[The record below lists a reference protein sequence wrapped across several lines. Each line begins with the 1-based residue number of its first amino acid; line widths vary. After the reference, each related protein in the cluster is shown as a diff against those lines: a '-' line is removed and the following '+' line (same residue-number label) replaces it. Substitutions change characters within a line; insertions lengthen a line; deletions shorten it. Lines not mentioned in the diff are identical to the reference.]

1 MTDPATQFTVPA
13 AADAVAA
20 VIGDREFIIQG
31 DRRYTYAQIVERSNR
46 LAAYLHSRGLGCK
59 TERSELAGHEVGQD
73 LLGIYAY
80 NGPEY
85 VEAMLGAW
93 RARVAPFN
101 VNYRYVKNE
110 LQYLLADSGATA
122 LLYHAAFAPRVADVL
137 PYLTNLRVLIQIA
150 DDSGNDLVH
159 GAVDYESI
167 VASGASQPPPVEPSP
182 DDLYVL
188 YTGGTTGMPKGVLWR
203 AHDIFMTSFGGRS
216 LYTGEVLG
224 SLEEIAKGA
233 AESPGTK
240 LMVLPPLMHGAAQW
254 AVFTAM
260 NTGQSVVFSSVTR
273 RLDPDDVV
281 ATIEREKVMAVT
293 VVGDAMA
300 RPLADAFERSE
311 ADLSSLAVVA
321 NGGALL
327 TPTAKQRLIDAKP
340 GLIVVDGVGSSE
352 TGAQMSHMST
362 PGAVSTGKFNA
373 SPDTSVAAEDL
384 STILQPGHDGM
395 GWLAQRGYVPL
406 GYKGDAAKTAATFP
420 VIDGVRYSVPGD
432 RARHLADGAIELL
445 GRDSVTIN
453 SGGEKIFAEEVETA
467 IASHPSVADVVVS
480 GRPSERW
487 GQEVV
492 AIVALADGATADA
505 QELIDHAA
513 GVIARYKL
521 PKAVVFRPVIER
533 SPAGKADY
541 RWAREQAL
549 SEGAKRDTGVE
560 QGVDDR
566 PVRAFDRDLPHTS
579 ALEHNEQLAQSGG
592 VVLDCGPHDFAA
604 VVVDDRHRV
613 IITRQSI
620 PQVTPLTGSIG
631 KVFRADFKTASS
643 LLSQWRHPRVVPGHD
658 CSFAHCSALPGAQ
671 PCRRSARPGER
682 WVPQNSCWT

>member
-1 MTDPATQFTVPA
+1 MSDSAPQFTVPA

-31 DRRYTYAQIVERSNR
+31 NRRYTYAQIVERSNR
-46 LAAYLHSRGLGCK
+46 LAAYLYARGLGCK
-59 TERSELAGHEVGQD
+59 TERSDLPGHEVGQD
-73 LLGIYAY
+73 LLGIYAH

-110 LQYLLADSGATA
+110 LHYLLADSGATA
-122 LLYHAAFAPRVADVL
+122 LIYHAKFAPRVNDVL
-137 PYLTNLRVLIQIA
+137 RQLPKLRVLIQIA
-150 DDSGNDLVH
+150 DESGNDLVH

-167 VASGASQPPPVEPSP
+167 VGSGVAVLPPVEPSP

-203 AHDIFMTSFGGRS
+203 QHDIFMTSFGGRN
-216 LYTGEVLG
+216 LYTGELAN
-224 SLEEIAKGA
+224 SYEDIAKRVA
-233 AESPGTK
+233 DAPESR
-240 LMVLPPLMHGAAQW
+240 LMILPPLMHGAAQW
-254 AVFTAM
+254 AVMTAM
-260 NTGQSVVFSSVTR
+260 TTGQSVVFSTVTDR
-273 RLDPDDVV
+273 FDADEVV
-281 ATIEREKVMAVT
+281 RTIEREKVMAVT

-300 RPLADAFERSE
+300 RPLAAAIEGGT

-327 TPTAKQRLIDAKP
+327 TPTAKQRLIDVKP

-352 TGAQMSHMST
+352 TGAQMTHMSAS
-362 PGAVSTGKFNA
+362 GAVATGKFSA
-373 SPDTSVAAEDL
+373 GPDTLVAAEDL
-384 STILQPGHDGM
+384 GAILEPGHDDM

-453 SGGEKIFAEEVETA
+453 SGGEKIFVEEVETA
-467 IASHPSVADVVVS
+467 LLSHPAVADVVVS

-492 AIVALADGATADA
+492 AIVALAEGASVEA

-513 GVIARYKL
+513 DFIARYKL
-521 PKAVVFRPVIER
+521 PKTIVFRPVIER

-541 RWAREQAL
+541 RWAREQAIA
-549 SEGAKRDTGVE
+549 E
-560 QGVDDR
+560 
-566 PVRAFDRDLPHTS
+566 
-579 ALEHNEQLAQSGG
+579 SG
-592 VVLDCGPHDFAA
+592 
-604 VVVDDRHRV
+604 
-613 IITRQSI
+613 
-620 PQVTPLTGSIG
+620 
-631 KVFRADFKTASS
+631 
-643 LLSQWRHPRVVPGHD
+643 
-658 CSFAHCSALPGAQ
+658 
-671 PCRRSARPGER
+671 
-682 WVPQNSCWT
+682 

>member
-1 MTDPATQFTVPA
+1 MSDSTTQFTVPA
-13 AADAVAA
+13 AADTVAG

-31 DRRYTYAQIVERSNR
+31 NRRYTYAQVVERSNR
-46 LAAYLHSRGLGCK
+46 LAAYLHSRGLGAK
-59 TERSELAGHEVGQD
+59 TDRSTLRGHEVGQD

-110 LQYLLADSGATA
+110 LHYLLADSGATA
-122 LLYHAAFAPRVADVL
+122 LIYHASFAPRVNDVL
-137 PYLTNLRVLIQIA
+137 RQLPKLRVLIQIA
-150 DDSGNDLVH
+150 DGSGNDLVH

-167 VASGASQPPPVEPSP
+167 VSRPASPPPVEPSP

-203 AHDIFMTSFGGRS
+203 QHDIFMTSFGGRS
-216 LYTGEVLG
+216 LYTGELAN
-224 SLEEIAKGA
+224 SYEDIAKRVA
-233 AESPGTK
+233 DAPESR
-240 LMVLPPLMHGAAQW
+240 LMILPPLMHGAAQW
-254 AVFTAM
+254 AVMTAM
-260 NTGQSVVFSSVTR
+260 TTGQSVVFSTVIDR
-273 RLDPDDVV
+273 FDADEVV
-281 ATIEREKVMAVT
+281 RTIEREKVMAVT

-300 RPLADAFERSE
+300 RPLAAAIERGG

-327 TPTAKQRLIDAKP
+327 TPTAKQRLIDVKP

-352 TGAQMSHMST
+352 TGAQMTHMSA
-362 PGAVSTGKFNA
+362 PGAVATGKFNA
-373 SPDTSVAAEDL
+373 GPDTFVAAEDL
-384 STILQPGHDGM
+384 NEILAPGHDGI

-406 GYKGDAAKTAATFP
+406 GYKGDEAKTAATFP

-445 GRDSVTIN
+445 GRDSVCIN
-453 SGGEKIFAEEVETA
+453 SGGEKIFVEEVETA
-467 IASHPSVADVVVS
+467 IASHPAVADVVVS

-492 AIVALADGATADA
+492 AIVALADGASAEA

-513 GVIARYKL
+513 GAIARYKL
-521 PKAVVFRPVIER
+521 PKAIVFRPVIER

-541 RWAREQAL
+541 RWAREQAI
-549 SEGAKRDTGVE
+549 
-560 QGVDDR
+560 
-566 PVRAFDRDLPHTS
+566 
-579 ALEHNEQLAQSGG
+579 SG
-592 VVLDCGPHDFAA
+592 DA
-604 VVVDDRHRV
+604 
-613 IITRQSI
+613 
-620 PQVTPLTGSIG
+620 
-631 KVFRADFKTASS
+631 
-643 LLSQWRHPRVVPGHD
+643 
-658 CSFAHCSALPGAQ
+658 
-671 PCRRSARPGER
+671 
-682 WVPQNSCWT
+682 